1 MPVDPATAASRYTQS
16 AGTAQ
21 TRWTEGIQSSTK
33 DVGQLA
39 AAQSNKML
47 QGVQAAISSGYWQ
60 RRVVEGGQKWKA
72 NSLAKAG
79 NYGTG
84 IGQAGTAY
92 QQGYAAFW
100 QAMAGPYQ
108 QLQNMPKTT
117 LADSIARATYWIQAA
132 ASYQKP

>member
-1 MPVDPATAASRYTQS
+1 MPVDPATAAQRYAAA

-21 TRWTEGIQSSTK
+21 TRYTEGVQASTK

-39 AAQSNKML
+39 AAQAPKML
-47 QGVQAAISSGYWQ
+47 QGVQNAINTGYWQ
-60 RRVVEGGQKWKA
+60 RRVVEGGAKWKA
-72 NSLAKAG
+72 NTIAKAS
-79 NYGTG
+79 NYANG
-84 IGQAGTAY
+84 IQQGQTAY
-92 QQGYAAFW
+92 QQGYSAFW